1 MLESSE
7 TVMVHDGNPPT
18 ERCAVQKRGGPG
30 EKPGTAQASQGAELA
45 NTWTT
50 LGASPPV

>member
-1 MLESSE
+1 MSESSE

-30 EKPGTAQASQGAELA
+30 EKPGTAQAR
-45 NTWTT
+45 
-50 LGASPPV
+50 SPLPLMIF